1 MKASWAKRTVKCPRR
16 AARLQSR
23 PWRVLYL
30 ALQVW
35 SNELA
40 SMNCCHGGRVA
51 EGYRLFRR
59 YMPPVAGKGS
69 AVVSDRHWPHQA
81 LAAGST
87 IMEMRISVDGLLWCI
102 VIGWRCLEARDRG
115 ERPFSSLG
123 AGVWTSDFMLPIS
136 TSISNVIVDNR
147 AAVRWVLVLETE
159 VEYLSCEDQTRPVWL
174 AQNCSVKV
182 VSERPKGSL
191 IALGDNQ
198 VGGNW
203 LSQLSA
209 VSRDQRH
216 AWHYDLRIEAP
227 VKYHL
232 LGNEMARPSPT
243 VLWHN
248 RFWGFSSFAVK
259 TELDKL
265 DFAWHIVF
273 LSV

>member
-1 MKASWAKRTVKCPRR
+1 MALSRGSGPRR
-16 AARLQSR
+16 TALFFSR
-23 PWRVLYL
+23 SR
-30 ALQVW
+30 
-35 SNELA
+35 
-40 SMNCCHGGRVA
+40 
-51 EGYRLFRR
+51 
-59 YMPPVAGKGS
+59 
-69 AVVSDRHWPHQA
+69 
-81 LAAGST
+81 
-87 IMEMRISVDGLLWCI
+87 GL
-102 VIGWRCLEARDRG
+102 RA
-115 ERPFSSLG
+115 
-123 AGVWTSDFMLPIS
+123 SDFTLPIS
-136 TSISNVIVDNR
+136 TSISNIIVDNR
-147 AAVRWVLVLETE
+147 AAIRWVLVLEME

-174 AQNCSVKV
+174 AQNCSVNV

-191 IALGDNQ
+191 IALEDNQ
-198 VGGNW
+198 AGGNR

-232 LGNEMARPSPT
+232 LGNELARSSST

-259 TELDKL
+259 TKLDKL